1 MSSTCKVKRKSSLSI
16 HDARIAGLYDL
27 EHTIGKGH
35 FAVVRLA
42 KHVFTGERVAI
53 KVIDKTKL
61 DHISTNHI
69 MQEVRCMKLVQHPNI
84 VRLYEVIDT
93 QTKLFLIL
101 ELGDYDMFDY
111 IMRNCEKGCDERQA
125 QHYFSQIIKAID
137 YCHALRVVHRD
148 LKPENVVFFEKL
160 GMAKLTDF
168 GFSNLYTPGETLK
181 TSCGSLAYS
190 APEILLGD
198 SYEATAVDV
207 WSAGVLL
214 YMLLCG
220 KLPFQEA
227 TDGETL
233 TKILDCKYSIPENI
247 SNEAKSLISRM
258 LVRDPRKRATIAE
271 IVQHPW
277 VIKGDKGLTE
287 ALPLIVR
294 EHLPDSAHN
303 TIVDQMVIGG
313 IGTEDEI
320 LNALESDE
328 YSYIT
333 ATYYLLAER
342 VLSSIRQEQAA
353 RLLTNIPS
361 TSDTEEKDIDLEFSK
376 DTTSIPINARSR
388 SNSFRG
394 FPNRRQCSILKEE
407 SEEELSSY
415 LRSSS
420 RQSSRVFNILSHP
433 ENRLGL
439 LQKRSTTD
447 EISLN
452 SSSPSSSIKSP
463 PPLLSVFSFNSE
475 DTLTPINE
483 NEIPVEVVD
492 GPGNITES
500 LQVLSNSPSI
510 VSDNSS
516 VVTLHEDDDSD
527 NRQKSPP
534 ISVCSFKSL
543 DLSSTIRRLRR
554 KKSIKLSRTAS
565 APSDKSKCSLTRQ
578 LSSCV
583 PSSNKSLKM
592 PLIRRNSSPSVSM
605 LGLTSIASSRDRVSP
620 QVIQGLL
627 EVTRISSRM
636 GRAASPDSRISSRSP
651 SPTSTSGRQSPN
663 QLGTFVCRI
672 KSNMLPS
679 SGMRKLSSSPHL
691 LGICEESEDLTDTIP
706 INNSK
711 STTPYNYPQTRSTRS
726 SSMVVNT
733 IPEVIP
739 TKRKISEGK
748 LDRKHNDSYGSG
760 GMTYNNAR
768 SVRYR
773 QAIVSPD
780 FIKRYETHQKIVNK
794 TRRSMSCSSSETSE
808 DDSQERRLS
817 LINQKYCQKRDDHF
831 SDDDDPSAF
840 KGHSQTNTSLSKQV
854 SKNSSVPSQSDNVE
868 KSSTSKN
875 AKNCSK
881 NGGYIDESLSVCTSL
896 DTIVEN
902 IIDNIEQKKCT
913 QTTIFFRSEIAEKVL
928 CDIENDQKNRN
939 ILKVLRKTESLNNV
953 HKRNSNNQEEYSS
966 LQSILSSSFESLH
979 SQDSGYILDRESPT
993 SEFVQGTNDIGNST
1007 IESRDF
1013 VISTF

>member
-1 MSSTCKVKRKSSLSI
+1 MTSTNKVKRKSSLSI

-61 DHISTNHI
+61 DHMSTNHI

-111 IMRNCEKGCDERQA
+111 IMKNSEKGCNEQQA

-160 GMAKLTDF
+160 GMAKVTDF

-220 KLPFQEA
+220 RLPFQEA

-233 TKILDCKYSIPENI
+233 TKILDCKYSIPDNI
-247 SNEAKSLISRM
+247 SKEAKSLISRM
-258 LVRDPRKRATIAE
+258 LVRDPRKRATMTE
-271 IVQHPW
+271 IIQHPW
-277 VIKGDKGLTE
+277 VTKGDKGLSE

-294 EHLPDSAHN
+294 EHLPDTAHN
-303 TIVDQMVIGG
+303 TIIDQMVIGG
-313 IGTEDEI
+313 IATEDEI

-328 YSYIT
+328 YSYVT

-353 RLLTNIPS
+353 RLLTTTASTPS
-361 TSDTEEKDIDLEFSK
+361 DNDEKETENDKDI
-376 DTTSIPINARSR
+376 TTNVSSSNTRSR

-407 SEEELSSY
+407 SEEELSTY
-415 LRSSS
+415 LKSSS
-420 RQSSRVFNILSHP
+420 RQSSRQFNSLYNYEHKLDTSIIESSFNI
-433 ENRLGL
+433 
-439 LQKRSTTD
+439 
-447 EISLN
+447 
-452 SSSPSSSIKSP
+452 SSPKSLKSP
-463 PPLLSVFSFNSE
+463 SLFLSVFSFNNDE
-475 DTLTPINE
+475 ILTPINE
-483 NEIPVEVVD
+483 NEILGEQAEIPYSVEL
-492 GPGNITES
+492 
-500 LQVLSNSPSI
+500 LQVPSK
-510 VSDNSS
+510 SS
-516 VVTLHEDDDSD
+516 SLASLTSSILATSEDDDCSD
-527 NRQKSPP
+527 FAFNNH
-534 ISVCSFKSL
+534 
-543 DLSSTIRRLRR
+543 RLRR
-554 KKSIKLSRTAS
+554 KKSTKLSRTAS
-565 APSDKSKCSLTRQ
+565 APSDKSRYKITRQ
-578 LSSCV
+578 SSTTCV
-583 PSSNKSLKM
+583 PSQNNFLKS
-592 PLIRRNSSPSVSM
+592 PLERRNSSPSVSM
-605 LGLTSIASSRDRVSP
+605 LGLAGITSSRDRVSP

-651 SPTSTSGRQSPN
+651 SPTSTTSGRQSPN
-663 QLGTFVCRI
+663 QLGSFVSRI
-672 KSNMLPS
+672 KSTMLPS

-691 LGICEESEDLTDTIP
+691 LGICEESEDLTETTNS
-706 INNSK
+706 NNTK
-711 STTPYNYPQTRSTRS
+711 SLTPYNYGQVRNTRS
-726 SSMVVNT
+726 SSMVGT
-733 IPEVIP
+733 GIPDISLS
-739 TKRKISEGK
+739 KRKISDHK
-748 LDRKHNDSYGSG
+748 IDRKFSDTTGGNSYGS
-760 GMTYNNAR
+760 TR
-768 SVRYR
+768 SIRHR

-780 FIKRYETHQKIVNK
+780 LIKRYETHQKMINK

-817 LINQKYCQKRDDHF
+817 LINQKFCRKKDDHF
-831 SDDDDPSAF
+831 SDDDDPNTY
-840 KGHSQTNTSLSKQV
+840 KGFNRSNTTTNDNESGKNNSSFNTQSTDK
-854 SKNSSVPSQSDNVE
+854 KNSSTNSSNNVTQKE
-868 KSSTSKN
+868 N
-875 AKNCSK
+875 NC
-881 NGGYIDESLSVCTSL
+881 NQLLSIQKTL
-896 DTIVEN
+896 HTIVEN
-902 IIDNIEQKKCT
+902 FDVMESNKKNST
-913 QTTIFFRSEIAEKVL
+913 PTIFVRSEIAEKVL
-928 CDIENDQKNRN
+928 YDLENDEKRRK
-939 ILKVLRKTESLNNV
+939 ILKILRRTESLNDIYKADYTN
-953 HKRNSNNQEEYSS
+953 EYDSS
-966 LQSILSSSFESLH
+966 QSFSSSSFESLT
-979 SQDSGYILDRESPT
+979 SQDSGYVLDNEVSNIKLPPQTDSLES
-993 SEFVQGTNDIGNST
+993 N
-1007 IESRDF
+1007 
-1013 VISTF
+1013 VIKDQNIIIPIF